1 MADFSISGKMK
12 VKTLKA
18 NFKEEYGSTLRVYVG
33 KKFADDDATLAS
45 IRKEDAKGG
54 EVKINGKMLVGNF
67 EKKILE
73 ECGIVIQVATPDD
86 SKLSDDA
93 MTLTASGK

>member
-1 MADFSISGKMK
+1 MADLSISGKRK

-18 NFKEEYGSTLRVYVG
+18 NFKAEYGSTLRVYVG

-73 ECGIVIQVATPDD
+73 EFGIVVQVASPDD
-86 SKLSDDA
+86 SKLSDNS

>member
-1 MADFSISGKMK
+1 MADLSISGKMK

-18 NFKEEYGSTLRVYVG
+18 NFKEAYASTLRVYVG

-45 IRKEDAKGG
+45 IRKAEAKGG
-54 EVKINGKMLVGNF
+54 EVKVNGKMLVGNF
-67 EKKILE
+67 EKKISE
-73 ECGIVIQVATPDD
+73 EFGIIIQVATPDD
-86 SKLSDDA
+86 SKLVDNT

>member
-1 MADFSISGKMK
+1 MTKP

-67 EKKILE
+67 EKKIFE
-73 ECGIVIQVATPDD
+73 ELNCKNVNRNRIC
-86 SKLSDDA
+86 L
-93 MTLTASGK
+93 